1 MREKHDIAYNQ
12 HEKIRK
18 DYLDLSKEHKQLK
31 TDYNSL
37 RGTCDEHK
45 NQLHEMDLELNNL
58 GHKYDVSLIFIPY
71 VLFE

>member
-37 RGTCDEHK
+37 RGTCD
-45 NQLHEMDLELNNL
+45 
-58 GHKYDVSLIFIPY
+58 GFVFP
-71 VLFE
+71 